1 MDLTRRALI
10 VVVHWYQ
17 FFKQIQSYIIAK
29 VLDNDDSMCPNAC
42 LMCAFKVSEI
52 SMERARLKFK
62 EFNSLSLMKLQMKPS
77 HQIISYY
84 DKSFPVARMG
94 LTQRPIHVEC
104 DTKLCI
110 DVIITNEEECLAI
123 IFFIVAH
130 DQGWSKHIDYHGS
143 YDSRCSIEARLIRDN
158 VQIENYELFK
168 LRHADIEDQVY
179 ICTLRRGNS
188 LVCNSKCGDKICLYA
203 ISKYLGWTVT
213 VKEVTVCV
221 VHTSKWEVGEVQ
233 MTMKGGGHVGST
245 SNIMPQEMMR
255 LFSRL
260 VLGDNTEKQHNVSI
274 QSIEDPMKI
283 SCIMVEVSFNK

>member
-1 MDLTRRALI
+1 
-10 VVVHWYQ
+10 
-17 FFKQIQSYIIAK
+17 
-29 VLDNDDSMCPNAC
+29 
-42 LMCAFKVSEI
+42 MCAFKVLEI

-62 EFNSLSLMKLQMKPS
+62 EFNSLSLMKLQMEPS

-84 DKSFPVARMG
+84 DKSFPIARIG
-94 LTQRPIHVEC
+94 LTQKPIHVEC
-104 DTKLCI
+104 DTKRCI
-110 DVIITNEEECLAI
+110 DVIITNEEGCLAI

-130 DQGWSKHIDYHGS
+130 DQGWSKHINNHGR

-158 VQIENYELFK
+158 VEIESYELFK
-168 LRHADIEDQVY
+168 LRHADSEDQVY

-233 MTMKGGGHVGST
+233 MTMKGGGHVGRM
-245 SNIMPQEMMR
+245 SNIMPQEMMKM
-255 LFSRL
+255 FSRL
-260 VLGDNTEKQHNVSI
+260 VLGDNSEKQNNVSI

-283 SCIMVEVSFNK
+283 SCIMVEVSFNKSEKHYW